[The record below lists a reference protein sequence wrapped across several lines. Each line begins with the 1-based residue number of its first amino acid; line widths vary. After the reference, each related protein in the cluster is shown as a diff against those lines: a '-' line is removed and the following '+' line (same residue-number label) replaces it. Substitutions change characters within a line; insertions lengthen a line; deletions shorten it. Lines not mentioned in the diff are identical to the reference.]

1 MGERSGHRVLR
12 RRAAG
17 LVMDDDEDDPG
28 DVCAACGCSVCRLT
42 EALDAFARRPAQASG
57 PTAALPGPR
66 LARYPLPSS

>member
-1 MGERSGHRVLR
+1 MGERSGSGASG

-17 LVMDDDEDDPG
+17 LMDDDEDDPG
-28 DVCAACGCSVCRLT
+28 LVCAACGCSVCRLA
-42 EALDAFARRPAQASG
+42 EAFADCARRPAQASG

>member
-1 MGERSGHRVLR
+1 MGERVPGNGPCRST
-12 RRAAG
+12 AE

-28 DVCAACGCSVCRLT
+28 DVCAACGCSVCRLA
-42 EALDAFARRPAQASG
+42 EAFDAFARRPARASG

>member
-1 MGERSGHRVLR
+1 MGERSRISGPG
-12 RRAAG
+12 RRAAA

-28 DVCAACGCSVCRLT
+28 DVCAACGCSQCRLA
-42 EALDAFARRPAQASG
+42 EVFDALARRPARTSG

>member
-1 MGERSGHRVLR
+1 MGERSGIGAPG

-28 DVCAACGCSVCRLT
+28 LVCAACGCSVCRLA
-42 EALDAFARRPAQASG
+42 EAFDAFARRPARASG

-66 LARYPLPSS
+66 LARYPLPTS